1 MKYFIKILKT
11 LTLAIN
17 VTKFSQFK
25 KKHFRNP
32 QTKFLG
38 VIFDIPKLKIEF
50 ASAFCEEFWM
60 FVD

>member
-1 MKYFIKILKT
+1 MKYLMKTLKT

-17 VTKFSQFK
+17 VTKFSHL

-50 ASAFCEEFWM
+50 ASAFCEEF
-60 FVD
+60 